1 MGNGQETHSHIRHS
15 EGLTRSSDSS
25 TLATSVP
32 TVPRA
37 KHDPLTTR
45 KGVHVPAKFSSVQND
60 TMSCAVADAAVKARR
75 KASKLVRVLG
85 VMFVR

>member
-1 MGNGQETHSHIRHS
+1 M
-15 EGLTRSSDSS
+15 
-25 TLATSVP
+25 P

-45 KGVHVPAKFSSVQND
+45 KGVHVPAKSSSVQND

-75 KASKLVRVLG
+75 KASKLELVLEVMAVR
-85 VMFVR
+85 